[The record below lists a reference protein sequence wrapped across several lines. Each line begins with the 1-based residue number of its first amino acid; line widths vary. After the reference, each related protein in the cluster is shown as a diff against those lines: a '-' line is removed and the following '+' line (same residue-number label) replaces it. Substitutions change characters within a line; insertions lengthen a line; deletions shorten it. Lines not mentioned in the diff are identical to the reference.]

1 MSQKIILVMFTHKVK
16 TLCIQIYYKYNYIIE
31 YNIIR
36 IWRSALHSFI
46 LFILFIKTPLSG
58 ESPVHDEDGGSS
70 VGSSM
75 ISLNLPDVTNATKM
89 RVVKLQRRPAG
100 TVVYQC
106 KITGKGGAGLVLPI
120 PVKSWYCLLRRCY
133 SVMVMNCITVL
144 VQQK

>member
-100 TVVYQC
+100 TVVYQR
-106 KITGKGGAGLVLPI
+106 P
-120 PVKSWYCLLRRCY
+120 SQYCRWLG
-133 SVMVMNCITVL
+133 
-144 VQQK
+144 QKFVEK